1 VFEAVEVADY
11 LAQETSTDL
20 VFQNIGGDRRLLVP
34 SGFAQQTVVP
44 PPASEI
50 RVYAWTPPAVD

>member
-20 VFQNIGGDRRLLVP
+20 VFQNIGGDLGCWSL
-34 SGFAQQTVVP
+34 
-44 PPASEI
+44 PAL
-50 RVYAWTPPAVD
+50 RKKR